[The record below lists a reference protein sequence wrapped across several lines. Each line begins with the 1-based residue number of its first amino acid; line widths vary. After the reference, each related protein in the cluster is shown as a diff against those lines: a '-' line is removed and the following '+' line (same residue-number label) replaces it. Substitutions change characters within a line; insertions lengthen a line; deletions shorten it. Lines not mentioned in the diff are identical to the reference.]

1 MVVSWLGAV
10 IGLILAIVLILKHLN
25 PVYALMAGAVIGALI
40 GGADLTQTVNL
51 VVEGTA
57 SVTGTIVRVLA
68 AGVLAGVMMETGA
81 AEQIART
88 IVARFSDRMALF
100 SLALATMIITA
111 VGVFIPVAVIIVAPI
126 ALAVGEKLGFTKLSL
141 LLALS
146 GGGKAGNIISPN
158 ANTIMAAKGFHVEL
172 SQVMIHG
179 FIPAIFGLI
188 AAVVIASLIKHRGA
202 KAVALPS
209 KKSADS
215 DNRLPSFGQAVVAPL
230 VAIVV
235 LMLNPIGD
243 IFHVAFLKSFQFDA
257 MYILP
262 VASIIGLI
270 AMGKTKHMMTYI
282 SSGVEKMTGVVMIL
296 IGAGALAGLV
306 AASNL
311 STEIVSAVKFFGIPG
326 MLLSPLSGILMG
338 AAVAS
343 TSTGVI
349 IATQSFAHSILSFG
363 VSPVGAAVMMQAG
376 AVTIDQ
382 LPQGNYFHV
391 TRASMGM
398 RIKERLTLVPYEAL
412 VGLTMVVVSTIIYG
426 IIL

>member
-1 MVVSWLGAV
+1 MTVSWLGAI
-10 IGLILAIVLILKHLN
+10 IGLILAILLILKHLN
-25 PVYALMAGAVIGALI
+25 PVYALFTGAIIGALI
-40 GGADLTQTVNL
+40 GGANLTETVNL
-51 VVEGTA
+51 VVNGTA

-68 AGVLAGVMMETGA
+68 AGVLAGVMMDTGA
-81 AEQIART
+81 AERIART
-88 IVARFSDRMALF
+88 IVDRFSDRMALF

-126 ALAVGEKLGFTKLSL
+126 ALAVGEKLGFTRLSL

-158 ANTIMAAKGFHVEL
+158 ANTIMAAKGFHVDL
-172 SQVMIHG
+172 SQVMLHG
-179 FIPAIFGLI
+179 LIPAIFGLI
-188 AAVVIASLIKHRGA
+188 ATVMIASIIKHRGV
-202 KAVALPS
+202 KAVAPAQ
-209 KKSADS
+209 KKSDDS
-215 DNRLPSFGQAVVAPL
+215 NDHLPSFGQAIVAPA
-230 VAIVV
+230 VAIIV

-243 IFHVAFLKSFQFDA
+243 IFHFALLKSFQIDA

-262 VASIIGLI
+262 IAGIIGLI
-270 AMGKTKHMMTYI
+270 AMRKTGRMMIYI

-296 IGAGALAGLV
+296 IGAGALAGLI
-306 AASNL
+306 ASSDL
-311 STEIVSAVKFFGIPG
+311 STVIVNGVNYFGIPG
-326 MLLSPLSGILMG
+326 ILLSPISGIMMG

-363 VSPVGAAVMMQAG
+363 VSPVGAAVMMQTG

-398 RIKERLTLVPYEAL
+398 SIKERLTLVPYEAL

-426 IIL
+426 VIL